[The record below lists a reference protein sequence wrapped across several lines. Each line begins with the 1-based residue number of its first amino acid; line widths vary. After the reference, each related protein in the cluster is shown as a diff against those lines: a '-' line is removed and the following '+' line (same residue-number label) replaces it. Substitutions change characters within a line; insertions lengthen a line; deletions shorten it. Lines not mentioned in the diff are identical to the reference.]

1 MAPERIQFFLPGPAY
16 VREEVRQALTGP
28 VMGHRSAAF
37 QEIYQ
42 RLEAGLPTLFRTSGE
57 VFMASS
63 SATLVMEAAVVSTV
77 EKRVL
82 NLTSGA
88 FSERWHEVCRLHG
101 LEADRVAVPW
111 GRAVDP
117 DLVRAALRRGSSG
130 RGGYEA
136 VTLVHNETS
145 TGVVNPVDEIS
156 KVVREESDALLL
168 VDCVSSLGGAPFE
181 TDPWGVDIALA
192 GVQKAMALPPGLVLF
207 TLSERA
213 ARQAEGVPRRGFYTD
228 VLRYRDKHRGHGPIT
243 TPVVSLVYALDFQLR
258 RILDEGVEE
267 RWQRHRRMQQQTL
280 EWAEA
285 RDFARAAEAGARSW
299 TVTCLRPPA
308 SSPLSAPRW
317 VAQLAEQGYTV
328 ASGYGQWKQETFRIG
343 HMGDVQPAD
352 LDALF
357 AVMDQILE
365 ST

>member
-16 VREEVRQALTGP
+16 VREDVRQALIGP

-37 QEIYQ
+37 KAIYQ
-42 RLEAGLPTLFRTSGE
+42 RLEGGLPTLFRTSGD

-77 EKRVL
+77 QKRVL

-117 DLVRAALRRGSSG
+117 DLVRAALRRGS
-130 RGGYEA
+130 YEA

-145 TGVVNPVDEIS
+145 TGVVNPVEEIS
-156 KVVREESDALLL
+156 RVVREESDALLL

-181 TDPWGVDIALA
+181 TDAWGVDIALA

-213 ARQAEGVPRRGFYTD
+213 ARQAERVPRRGYYTD
-228 VLRYRDKHRGHGPIT
+228 VLRYRDKHQGHGPIT
-243 TPVVSLVYALDFQLR
+243 TPVVSLVYALDLQLD

-267 RWQRHRRMQQQTL
+267 RWQRHREMQQQTL
-280 EWAEA
+280 RWAEA
-285 RDFARAAEAGARSW
+285 RGFQCAAEAGARSW
-299 TVTCLRPPA
+299 TVTCLRPPV
-308 SSPLSAPRW
+308 PLSAPQW
-317 VAQLAEQGYTV
+317 VAQLAERGYTI
-328 ASGYGQWKQETFRIG
+328 ASGYGQWKGETFRIG
-343 HMGDVQPAD
+343 HMGDVQPED
-352 LDALF
+352 LEALF
-357 AVMDQILE
+357 AVMDQIRE
-365 ST
+365 SS